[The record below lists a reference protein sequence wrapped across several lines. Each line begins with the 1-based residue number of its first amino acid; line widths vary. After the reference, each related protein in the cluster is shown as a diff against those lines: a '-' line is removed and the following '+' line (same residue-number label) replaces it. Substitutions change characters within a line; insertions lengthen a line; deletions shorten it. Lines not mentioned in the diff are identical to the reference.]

1 MLAHKKHLA
10 MLTHKSPEWN
20 PQLPVSEVPG
30 PGRPAKFDSQFAPPH
45 SVANSP
51 LTFQT
56 CPC

>member
-30 PGRPAKFDSQFAPPH
+30 PGRPAKFDSQFAPLRVLPI
-45 SVANSP
+45 V
-51 LTFQT
+51 L
-56 CPC
+56 